1 MDSFAH
7 DLLQDDMEWNNKSS
21 LLVVTSILLDYT
33 TLSEESG
40 PHDESTIID
49 SNSYDE
55 YVAYS
60 ERLET
65 YLVPVVLG
73 IIFLVGLIGNGC
85 LICIFCRE
93 PSVRSSVPNT
103 FILNLALGDLLV
115 LFWSIPFTSTIYT
128 LESWPYGEL
137 VCKTSEFAKVNHH
150 VLRDQIKRVGLVIIN
165 RFLD

>member
-1 MDSFAH
+1 
-7 DLLQDDMEWNNKSS
+7 MEWNNKSS

-33 TLSEESG
+33 TMSEESVPQDKSG
-40 PHDESTIID
+40 IIGTT
-49 SNSYDE
+49 SYE

-93 PSVRSSVPNT
+93 PSVRSSIPNT

-115 LFWSIPFTSTIYT
+115 LFCSIPFTSTIYT

-137 VCKTSEFAKVNHH
+137 VCKTSEFAKVNKLLKH
-150 VLRDQIKRVGLVIIN
+150 KSKGLIAN
-165 RFLD
+165 RGNY